1 MDREIV
7 EQLRSGRPEGVEMG
21 METLMNKTR
30 PVRGI
35 RGVGPGFVLALV
47 FCGCAAGASQEPA
60 TQPATASTTA
70 PAPFTCAKFSFTVQ
84 PPADWTAVKGDPDD
98 ALSLV
103 PQSQASAKDLSKVP
117 SLKIT
122 VPDLPIH
129 IPGMIPVGSVANGYV
144 SDTLKQYPD
153 FHVDERVV
161 ATVPAANA
169 RRIVS
174 TFSQNGA
181 TWRDMVLCIVHKD
194 RVFLLVADCP
204 VGDYPAT
211 RAAFDAM
218 TGSLK
223 WN

>member
-1 MDREIV
+1 M
-7 EQLRSGRPEGVEMG
+7 RSACGIPWL
-21 METLMNKTR
+21 TL
-30 PVRGI
+30 V
-35 RGVGPGFVLALV
+35 VSCV
-47 FCGCAAGASQEPA
+47 AGAVTGGA
-60 TQPATASTTA
+60 TTA
-70 PAPFTCAKFSFTVQ
+70 PSSAPSPFTCTKFSFTVQ
-84 PPADWTAVKGDPDD
+84 PPPDWVPVKGDPDD
-98 ALSLV
+98 ALSLA
-103 PQSQASAKDLSKVP
+103 PQSQANAKDLSKVS

-122 VPDLPIH
+122 VPDLPMH

-144 SDTLKQYPD
+144 SDMRKEYPD
-153 FHVDERVV
+153 WHVDERVV
-161 ATVPAANA
+161 ATVPAASA

-181 TWRDMVLCIVHKD
+181 TWRDVVLCIVHKD

-218 TGSLK
+218 AASLK